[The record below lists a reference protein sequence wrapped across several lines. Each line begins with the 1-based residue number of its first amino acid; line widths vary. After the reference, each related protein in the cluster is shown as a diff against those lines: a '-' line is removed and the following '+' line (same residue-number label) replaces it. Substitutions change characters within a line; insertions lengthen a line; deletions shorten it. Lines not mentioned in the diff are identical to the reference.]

1 MRTSSPEPST
11 ATRRVMRRSGGVRK
25 VGLLVCLLVLAC
37 APSAHAASRLV
48 IRGAGFGHG
57 IGMSQYGA
65 YGLALQGKRQY
76 ETVMIDSRTFNLAE
90 GLLAGIEAK
99 WLIAGGLAVAGG
111 VYLASKDKGRSNN
124 YSSSQNQQ
132 QQNQPPQQP
141 APPGCDPND
150 PCKK

>member
-1 MRTSSPEPST
+1 MGAKQVALFAAALSAS
-11 ATRRVMRRSGGVRK
+11 
-25 VGLLVCLLVLAC
+25 
-37 APSAHAASRLV
+37 APSFADDIMQQQLTVPTTMLYVSIPL
-48 IRGAGFGHG
+48 GGHTLKERAP
-57 IGMSQYGA
+57 S

>member
-1 MRTSSPEPST
+1 MAVQQVALFAAALSVS
-11 ATRRVMRRSGGVRK
+11 
-25 VGLLVCLLVLAC
+25 
-37 APSAHAASRLV
+37 APSFADDIVLQQSTVPLTMFYVSVPLGGASAKERAL
-48 IRGAGFGHG
+48 
-57 IGMSQYGA
+57 S

-76 ETVMIDSRTFNLAE
+76 ETVMIDSRTLSFAE

-111 VYLASKDKGRSNN
+111 VYIASKDKGRSNN

-132 QQNQPPQQP
+132 QNNPPPPP
-141 APPGCDPND
+141 ACDPAD

>member
-1 MRTSSPEPST
+1 MGAKQVVFFAAALSAS
-11 ATRRVMRRSGGVRK
+11 
-25 VGLLVCLLVLAC
+25 
-37 APSAHAASRLV
+37 APSIADDIMLQQQLTAPTTMFYVSIPL
-48 IRGAGFGHG
+48 GGHTPKERAP
-57 IGMSQYGA
+57 S

-132 QQNQPPQQP
+132 QNSPPPPPP
-141 APPGCDPND
+141 ACDPND